1 MMSIL
6 NLEGDPGW
14 YMEAA
19 PCIRETQASIQ
30 KQPHASGRST
40 EGSKVCIVLWCDVV
54 VGFPG
59 QLSGPSG
66 REMAGT

>member
-1 MMSIL
+1 MSGRVVMSIL

-14 YMEAA
+14 YVEAA
-19 PCIRETQASIQ
+19 LCIRGKHIF
-30 KQPHASGRST
+30 T

-59 QLSGPSG
+59 QLAGPSG
-66 REMAGT
+66 REMAET